1 MNDYLLAAILGI
13 VEGLTE
19 FLPVSSTAHIRLTQA
34 AISGEASLQSNYWKM
49 FAVVIQLPAILAVVV
64 YFWKR
69 IIAFVKSFIAKPS
82 IRHPIVLV
90 MIAFVMTAV
99 PAVLLKKMIKGN
111 LESLY
116 VMGGALVVGGIVMW
130 IIDAIYGKREH
141 RREETLPAEMLNN
154 PPHPPGEVL
163 HYEKED
169 VAGAR
174 GTPTMDDMKPWQ
186 AAWIGAVQVLSAV
199 FPGTSRSMSTIAA
212 GQIAG
217 LSRTAALE
225 FSFFLS
231 IPIMFAACAKDLKD
245 SLDPAD
251 EAYVGHA
258 LTGAQYAQIAI
269 GSVTSFVVALAC
281 IAWFMGWVKKRGFV
295 PFAIY
300 RIIIGAVVLAWAYK
314 TAGGTHS

>member
-34 AISGEASLQSNYWKM
+34 LLKGEASLASNYWKM

-69 IIAFVKSFIAKPS
+69 IVAFVKSFIAKPS

-116 VMGGALVVGGIVMW
+116 VMGGALVIGGIVMW
-130 IIDAIYGKREH
+130 VVDAIYGRREH
-141 RREETLPAEMLNN
+141 QGEHTMSNASLNN
-154 PPHPPGEVL
+154 PPHERGTVL
-163 HYEKED
+163 DYEKED
-169 VAGAR
+169 LAAVR
-174 GTPTMDDMKPWQ
+174 GTPTMEAMKPWQ
-186 AAWIGAVQVLSAV
+186 AAWIGAVQVLAAV
-199 FPGTSRSMSTIAA
+199 FPGTSRSMATIAA

-231 IPIMFAACAKDLKD
+231 IPIMVAACAKDLKD
-245 SLDPAD
+245 SLDPTD
-251 EAYVGHA
+251 VDAYVGAA
-258 LTGAQYAQIAI
+258 LTTEQYVQIAI
-269 GSVTSFVVALAC
+269 GSVTSFLVALAC

-300 RIIIGAVVLAWAYK
+300 RIIVGIVVLAWAYK
-314 TAGGTHS
+314 SAHTAL